1 MLDILSPQGE
11 IWKRRL
17 VERVT
22 SQAPPPATPPHGL
35 PLRLVLPDPPRS
47 SSLDHTFHLPLPCCR
62 PPGPQPTCFGITF
75 KEKFLFSSHPARLSP
90 PPAARPGCGPR
101 RALVDTSPAGQDSG
115 RPPPPGRPQRQAR
128 EVLTRGFGPNL
139 GHPVGSGGLWHR
151 RFGGVWPE
159 KLAGR
164 PP

>member
-22 SQAPPPATPPHGL
+22 SQAPPRPPHGL
-35 PLRLVLPDPPRS
+35 PRLVLPDPPRS